1 MHFIF
6 FFLLWFIFS
15 GTLYILAQKYFA
27 LEMQF
32 WENTFFLFK
41 QTPKK
46 SLIKM
51 FVAAIS
57 RLSHDTLY
65 ANDPHFHTG

>member
-1 MHFIF
+1 MEH
-6 FFLLWFIFS
+6 
-15 GTLYILAQKYFA
+15 ILDQYGHQ

-41 QTPKK
+41 QTAPKK

-65 ANDPHFHTG
+65 ANDPHFHTGSIWI